1 IRRTVRAAWPVRD
14 REILEMLDLLQA
26 ELRVTTPVELRE
38 SNKIATAA
46 TTGWRRPVILLPA
59 DWTAWTPEQTR
70 AVLAHEL
77 AHVSRRDFLVGGCA
91 QLALS
96 LHFYHPLWH
105 WLVGRLRLEQ
115 ELAAD
120 ALAASVSGGR
130 ETYLRH
136 LAELALRRCEPTES
150 VAWPVRAFIPSR
162 RTFLRRI
169 EMLRDPARS
178 LERPNRWLQGASI

>member
-1 IRRTVRAAWPVRD
+1 PVPPPIEGLEPIGWQTYWNHFVDTLEHPPAPVAEAALDEAAEPAGWSFSWGMVVPLLFGLALASAVLRLAGGYWAIRRTVRAAWPVRD

-38 SNKIATAA
+38 SNRIATAA

-105 WLVGRLRLEQ
+105 WLVGRL
-115 ELAAD
+115 
-120 ALAASVSGGR
+120 
-130 ETYLRH
+130 
-136 LAELALRRCEPTES
+136 
-150 VAWPVRAFIPSR
+150 
-162 RTFLRRI
+162 
-169 EMLRDPARS
+169 
-178 LERPNRWLQGASI
+178 